1 MKLKHRLSLYSVFIF
16 GVIILIVST
25 IIYFS
30 FYNEMEKKEFQSLE
44 SKTLLAAIYYL
55 EQDELPVLEHE
66 NIKYQLQ
73 KSISR
78 SDIMVID
85 KNNQIFRGKMA
96 VDENISKKFIDIIR
110 QSKSHYFATKD
121 YFYRGLYY
129 EDNQGNFVVIT
140 RESKQDFNEQ
150 IKSLLHIL
158 IAVSLVGLLFT
169 YIFSNYLG
177 YLAYEPIIKII
188 DQIKERDSK
197 NFNQPLVLKK
207 SYAEIE
213 DLIITYNHFV
223 DRISQTFTVQK
234 NFIDYVSH
242 ELRTPITA
250 LLGTLEVTKQKKR
263 TEQEYKDVIIQLQQ
277 YTKDLQETLDH
288 MMLLS
293 GAKTSFEFQSIRI
306 DEVFW
311 QVIENSILYSG
322 ATINVELKVENNNL
336 LSVQGNDK
344 LLELAFNNLVGNAIK
359 YSENKPIQ
367 IQFLEIENHLEI
379 QIIDEGIGI
388 SEDDLTK
395 IKQNFFRGKNTKK
408 YQGKGVGLSM
418 ANVILVLHKIQL
430 EISQNKPNGTIVRLI
445 FLD

>member
-16 GVIILIVST
+16 SVIILIVST

-78 SDIMVID
+78 NDIMLID
-85 KNNQIFRGKMA
+85 KNNQVFSGKMG
-96 VDENISKKFIDIIR
+96 VDENISKKFIDNVR
-110 QSKSHYFATKD
+110 RSKTDFFATD
-121 YFYRGLYY
+121 TYFYRGLYY

-140 RESKQDFNEQ
+140 RESKKEFNIQ
-150 IKSLLHIL
+150 VQSLLHIL
-158 IAVSLVGLLFT
+158 IAVSLIGLLFI
-169 YIFSNYLG
+169 YIFSTYLG
-177 YLAYEPIIKII
+177 HLAYEPIIKII

-197 NFNQPLVLKK
+197 NFHQPLVLKK
-207 SYAEIE
+207 SYTEIE
-213 DLIITYNHFV
+213 DLVISYNHFI

-263 TEQEYKDVIIQLQQ
+263 SEEEYQEVIIQLQQ
-277 YTKDLQETLDH
+277 YTTDLQETLGH

-311 QVIENSILYSG
+311 QVIENAILYHN
-322 ATINVELKVENNNL
+322 AQINVDIKVENNDL
-336 LSVQGNDK
+336 LTVQGNEK

-367 IQFLEIENHLEI
+367 IQFLEIDNHLEI

-388 SEDDLTK
+388 LDDDLIK
-395 IKQNFFRGKNTKK
+395 IKQNFFRGKNTKN

-418 ANVILVLHKIQL
+418 ANVVLVLHEIQL
-430 EISQNKPNGTIVRLI
+430 QIAQNKPKGTVVQLI
-445 FLD
+445 FS